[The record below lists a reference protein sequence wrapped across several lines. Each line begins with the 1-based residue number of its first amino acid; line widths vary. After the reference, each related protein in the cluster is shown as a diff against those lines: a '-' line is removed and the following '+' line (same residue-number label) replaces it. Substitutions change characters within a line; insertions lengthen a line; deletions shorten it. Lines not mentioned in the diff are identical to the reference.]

1 MLEGECA
8 IIFELRKNTRL
19 FTIPLFSPVFY
30 RLKIIHVSE
39 QKEILNLCLST
50 HDFPKTSN
58 PFYVNATVLLKMKR
72 NCPKNVCVWERSYE
86 DINTCYVPMALI
98 GSSV

>member
-1 MLEGECA
+1 MLEEECA
-8 IIFELRKNTRL
+8 IIFELQESTRL

-50 HDFPKTSN
+50 HDFLKTSN
-58 PFYVNATVLLKMKR
+58 LFNVNATVLLKMKR
-72 NCPKNVCVWERSYE
+72 IAPKMCVLGKDDMKILVMYQW
-86 DINTCYVPMALI
+86 LL
-98 GSSV
+98 